1 MRRHCRKLNRLSGY
15 DYAQDGWYFVTIC
28 TKNRH
33 HYFGEIINGKMVL
46 NTYGDVAN
54 KCWQDIPHHFPH
66 CMLDEY
72 IIMPDHIHGILV
84 IDNDRTVGNKDF
96 CSLHNFCSLRNFCS
110 KQKSPWQTQLSRSLS
125 SIVRGF
131 KIGVTKYCRN
141 DGDIEFAWQKS
152 FHDHIIRDEHALHNI
167 RQYIISN
174 PMNWDL

>member
-33 HYFGEIINGKMVL
+33 HYFGKIINGKMVL

-54 KCWQDIPHHFPH
+54 TCWQDIPNHFPH

-72 IIMPDHIHGILV
+72 VIMPDHIHGILV
-84 IDNDRTVGNKDF
+84 IDNDRNTGDKNTIDNSVGDKT
-96 CSLHNFCSLRNFCS
+96 
-110 KQKSPWQTQLSRSLS
+110 PWQTQLSRSLS
-125 SIVRGF
+125 SIIRGF
-131 KIGVTKYCRN
+131 KIGVTTYCRN
-141 DGDIEFAWQKS
+141 DGDGEFAWQKS

-174 PMNWDL
+174 PMN